1 MKRNDIETQ
10 YKWNT
15 DLIYSSKEAFDKDF
29 EKAGKL
35 IKEIAG
41 REVLMCESARAF
53 YDTLELLTETEL
65 IITKLYEYAHLNS
78 DVDTADNAFLA
89 LSGKCENLFREMG
102 AAAYYVSPKIIA
114 LDEKVLER
122 WYEELPRLEAYRRNI
137 EIERRY
143 KPYMLDDSGEKLMA
157 QMQMCLGSQENTRD
171 VFSYADL
178 KFEDTIDETG
188 KRVPLN
194 EANYVPFMFSHNR
207 EVRISAFTNLYKTY
221 AQFANTYAALL
232 NGYVKEKTTLAKIRK
247 FASSLEASVFADEVP
262 SSIYDNLIACVN
274 QNMQVIY
281 DYYAL
286 KKKALG
292 VDELHMYD
300 IYAPLVAEIDEKYT
314 YEQAVEAVLDT
325 VKVFGDEYKNT
336 LEDGIKHKRWID
348 VFPTD
353 NKKGGAYSAGC
364 YGVQPYILLNF
375 TQTLNDIST
384 LAHEAGHSMHT
395 YFSNKNNT
403 PQQASYTIFVAEV
416 ASTVNELLLAHKLLR
431 ESNNNA
437 QKRYILNE
445 LMETYKGTL
454 YRQTMFA
461 EFEKL
466 MHAMSE
472 NGEILTADLLSEKY
486 YEINKKYFGDAV
498 VLDDAIRYE
507 WMRIPHFYY
516 NFYVYKYA
524 TCICAASAIV
534 KRIET
539 QGEAYVNKYIKF
551 LSCGGSKS
559 PLDSLKEAEIDML
572 SPDVVQAAIE
582 DFSSVIKQFSELI

>member
-1 MKRNDIETQ
+1 M
-10 YKWNT
+10 
-15 DLIYSSKEAFDKDF
+15 
-29 EKAGKL
+29 
-35 IKEIAG
+35 
-41 REVLMCESARAF
+41 
-53 YDTLELLTETEL
+53 
-65 IITKLYEYAHLNS
+65 
-78 DVDTADNAFLA
+78 
-89 LSGKCENLFREMG
+89 
-102 AAAYYVSPKIIA
+102 
-114 LDEKVLER
+114 
-122 WYEELPRLEAYRRNI
+122 
-137 EIERRY
+137 
-143 KPYMLDDSGEKLMA
+143 
-157 QMQMCLGSQENTRD
+157 
-171 VFSYADL
+171 
-178 KFEDTIDETG
+178 
-188 KRVPLN
+188 
-194 EANYVPFMFSHNR
+194 
-207 EVRISAFTNLYKTY
+207 
-221 AQFANTYAALL
+221 
-232 NGYVKEKTTLAKIRK
+232 
-247 FASSLEASVFADEVP
+247 
-262 SSIYDNLIACVN
+262 
-274 QNMQVIY
+274 
-281 DYYAL
+281 
-286 KKKALG
+286 
-292 VDELHMYD
+292 
-300 IYAPLVAEIDEKYT
+300 
-314 YEQAVEAVLDT
+314 LDT

>member
-300 IYAPLVAEIDEKYT
+300 IY
-314 YEQAVEAVLDT
+314 
-325 VKVFGDEYKNT
+325 
-336 LEDGIKHKRWID
+336 H
-348 VFPTD
+348 
-353 NKKGGAYSAGC
+353 
-364 YGVQPYILLNF
+364 
-375 TQTLNDIST
+375 
-384 LAHEAGHSMHT
+384 
-395 YFSNKNNT
+395 
-403 PQQASYTIFVAEV
+403 
-416 ASTVNELLLAHKLLR
+416 
-431 ESNNNA
+431 
-437 QKRYILNE
+437 
-445 LMETYKGTL
+445 ETYQCH
-454 YRQTMFA
+454 Y
-461 EFEKL
+461 
-466 MHAMSE
+466 SE
-472 NGEILTADLLSEKY
+472 
-486 YEINKKYFGDAV
+486 
-498 VLDDAIRYE
+498 
-507 WMRIPHFYY
+507 
-516 NFYVYKYA
+516 
-524 TCICAASAIV
+524 
-534 KRIET
+534 
-539 QGEAYVNKYIKF
+539 
-551 LSCGGSKS
+551 
-559 PLDSLKEAEIDML
+559 
-572 SPDVVQAAIE
+572 
-582 DFSSVIKQFSELI
+582 